1 MLSLN
6 RLARCAQQ
14 MKSLQ
19 SAKYAGALCFLLA
32 CGSGASQEQVE
43 ADGRMLAELQCEA
56 QGIQH
61 ERFKLADDIRFLEDS
76 LIHFPSPADTLR
88 KQRLEALKGRTEDM
102 WLRTKGMAEIISDTL
117 AHLHRTRY
125 QQPEERQ
132 RLDEALQKAF
142 AQICPAN

>member
-1 MLSLN
+1 MLF
-6 RLARCAQQ
+6 RKR
-14 MKSLQ
+14 KSRGG
-19 SAKYAGALCFLLA
+19 KYAGALLFLLA
-32 CGSGASQEQVE
+32 CGAGPSQEQVE

-56 QGIQH
+56 RGLQR

-76 LIHFPSPADTLR
+76 LVQFPSPADTLR
-88 KQRLEALKGRTEDM
+88 RQRLDALKGRTEDM
-102 WLRTKGMAEIISDTL
+102 WLRTKRMAEIISDTL

-142 AQICPAN
+142 AALCPDES